1 MAYGCRTDI
10 VGQILESE
18 YDHDGC
24 YDDDGEGISQT
35 KIMNGAYLSRGS
47 LKDSL
52 IALSVH
58 GLLFYDSAM
67 RRYHVTEKGMR
78 FLELY
83 CKLDDL
89 IYDEKKENEEVE
101 F

>member
-1 MAYGCRTDI
+1 MAYRCRTDI
-10 VGQILESE
+10 VSQILESV
-18 YDHDGC
+18 YDHDSY
-24 YDDDGEGISQT
+24 YDDDGDGISQT

-58 GLLFYDSAM
+58 GLLFYDPAR

-78 FLELY
+78 FLEIY
-83 CKLDDL
+83 RKLDDL
-89 IYDEKKENEEVE
+89 IYDEKEENEEV
-101 F
+101 